1 MISIEITEKF
11 KDDLFLAQKFV
22 REWANENG
30 MNPEESEEKL
40 ESEISRIVKEIKT
53 FPLSFASLPD
63 TSFIKR
69 ARCFFDIYA
78 VEYMIRPTLAKSIG
92 EVESCLLGALFPL
105 KSGRSQGI
113 NIPTDFFDFDEEDD
127 QG

>member
-11 KDDLFLAQKFV
+11 KDDLFHAQEFV
-22 REWANENG
+22 KEWAVENG
-30 MNPEESEEKL
+30 LNPEESEEKL
-40 ESEISRIVKEIKT
+40 ESEISRIVKEITK

-63 TSFIKR
+63 TAFIKR

-78 VEYMIRPTLAKSIG
+78 VEYMIRPSCAKSIN
-92 EVESCLLGALFPL
+92 EVDSCVLGALVPL

-113 NIPTDFFDFDEEDD
+113 NIPTEYFDFDKD
-127 QG
+127 